1 MHKIEVPYI
10 DQSMKY
16 PTGCESVSAVMLLK
30 YLGYEITVDEF
41 IKNCL
46 ECRDMEMRDGKL
58 YGPDPNEY
66 FCGSP
71 YDEDS
76 FGIYAKGLLKALEKA
91 AGKDFQFTDESGT
104 PIQELLEKYI
114 DQGMPVVFWAC
125 IDMKEPVTG
134 PDWQLADEPEK
145 TFTWIS
151 NEHCMLL
158 VGYDE
163 IGYYF
168 NDPYENHGVIRYE
181 KELVEQRH
189 KAQYAMAVGVKNL
202 QKQDEFTAN
211 TSN

>member
-1 MHKIEVPYI
+1 MHKIKVPYI
-10 DQSMKY
+10 DQSVKY

-181 KELVEQRH
+181 KELVQKRH
-189 KAQYAMAVGVKNL
+189 EAQYAMAVGIQYKNGNAI
-202 QKQDEFTAN
+202 TAN
-211 TSN
+211 TAN

>member
-1 MHKIEVPYI
+1 MA
-10 DQSMKY
+10 
-16 PTGCESVSAVMLLK
+16 T
-30 YLGYEITVDEF
+30 
-41 IKNCL
+41 
-46 ECRDMEMRDGKL
+46 
-58 YGPDPNEY
+58 DPNEY

-125 IDMKEPVTG
+125 INMRKEIPG
-134 PDWQLADEPEK
+134 PEWKLLDSGES
-145 TFTWIS
+145 FCWIS

-163 IGYYF
+163 KKYYF
-168 NDPYENHGVIRYE
+168 NDPYDNNGVIGYE
-181 KELVEQRH
+181 RALVEKRH
-189 KAQYAMAVGVKNL
+189 VAQHSMAIGTVRI
-202 QKQDEFTAN
+202 
-211 TSN
+211 

>member
-10 DQSMKY
+10 DQSVKY

-114 DQGMPVVFWAC
+114 D
-125 IDMKEPVTG
+125 
-134 PDWQLADEPEK
+134 
-145 TFTWIS
+145 
-151 NEHCMLL
+151 
-158 VGYDE
+158 
-163 IGYYF
+163 
-168 NDPYENHGVIRYE
+168 
-181 KELVEQRH
+181 
-189 KAQYAMAVGVKNL
+189 
-202 QKQDEFTAN
+202 
-211 TSN
+211 

>member
-10 DQSMKY
+10 DQSVKY

-30 YLGYEITVDEF
+30 YLGYEMTVDEF

-46 ECRDMEMRDGKL
+46 ECREMEMRDGKL

-76 FGIYAKGLLKALEKA
+76 FGIYAKGLLKALDRA
-91 AGKDFQFTDESGT
+91 AGTEFCFKDESGT
-104 PIQELLEKYI
+104 PIQKLLEKYI
-114 DQGMPVVFWAC
+114 DQEMPVVFWAC
-125 IDMKEPVTG
+125 INMRKEITG
-134 PDWQLADEPEK
+134 PEWKLLDSGE
-145 TFTWIS
+145 TFCWTS

-163 IGYYF
+163 EKYYF
-168 NDPYENHGVIRYE
+168 NDPYNNNGVIGYE
-181 KELVEQRH
+181 RELVENRH
-189 KAQYAMAVGVKNL
+189 AAQHSMAIGTVRR
-202 QKQDEFTAN
+202 
-211 TSN
+211 

>member
-10 DQSMKY
+10 DQSVKY

-104 PIQELLEKYI
+104 PIQELLE
-114 DQGMPVVFWAC
+114 
-125 IDMKEPVTG
+125 
-134 PDWQLADEPEK
+134 
-145 TFTWIS
+145 
-151 NEHCMLL
+151 
-158 VGYDE
+158 
-163 IGYYF
+163 
-168 NDPYENHGVIRYE
+168 
-181 KELVEQRH
+181 
-189 KAQYAMAVGVKNL
+189 
-202 QKQDEFTAN
+202 
-211 TSN
+211 

>member
-104 PIQELLEKYI
+104 PMQELLEKYI
-114 DQGMPVVFWAC
+114 ELAGREEFADILDAIDRFVYFDKGNPGTGMETPGFGG
-125 IDMKEPVTG
+125 I
-134 PDWQLADEPEK
+134 
-145 TFTWIS
+145 F
-151 NEHCMLL
+151 LL
-158 VGYDE
+158 DFE
-163 IGYYF
+163 
-168 NDPYENHGVIRYE
+168 
-181 KELVEQRH
+181 
-189 KAQYAMAVGVKNL
+189 
-202 QKQDEFTAN
+202 
-211 TSN
+211 